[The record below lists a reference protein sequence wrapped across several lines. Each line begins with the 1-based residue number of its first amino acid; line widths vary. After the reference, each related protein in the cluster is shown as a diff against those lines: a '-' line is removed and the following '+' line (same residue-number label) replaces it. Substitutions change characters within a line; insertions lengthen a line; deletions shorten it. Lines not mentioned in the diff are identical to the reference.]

1 MEIRRE
7 PIADRP
13 VAPKVTWMAMG
24 VRPRSSVTLP
34 LTSNQCVFA
43 ECLLLESLCVSV
55 HFNLRYDSG
64 CGLSDIALQMRLGRE
79 GRVGREAPRG
89 QFLWGVKESWREV
102 VPARARSRRG
112 PPKDRPSL
120 RDLFLPPVFAV
131 VSAKRVSVSQS

>member
-7 PIADRP
+7 PIAERP
-13 VAPKVTWMAMG
+13 GAPKVTWMAMG
-24 VRPRSSVTLP
+24 VRPRSSVTPL
-34 LTSNQCVFA
+34 LTSDQCVFA
-43 ECLLLESLCVSV
+43 ECLLRESLCVSV

-89 QFLWGVKESWREV
+89 QFLWGVQESWREA

-112 PPKDRPSL
+112 PPKR
-120 RDLFLPPVFAV
+120 
-131 VSAKRVSVSQS
+131 QT